1 MELDTR
7 PTEVAQRRYPI
18 EFTASGSEYF
28 RIWIVNLLLIVVTLG
43 LYLPWAKV
51 RKLKYFYSNTWVGG
65 DALDFHGE
73 PVKMLRGTL
82 IAAAFL
88 IAYSVGS
95 NFSGWAA
102 LVAAAAFV
110 GLWPALFRSA
120 MRFRL
125 ANTSWRGLRFHF
137 AGDLRGAYA
146 AMTPPL
152 ALALLPVAIAGAMAG
167 PAVDGEPGQLP
178 IVAGGLIG
186 IGMTVFFVGLPYFL
200 WKLKHYQHDHYAIGG
215 LQTKLSADVGVLYGL
230 FIKLMGIG
238 FLAVT
243 ALVAGVGLAAFT
255 GVIGRKSGSGL
266 GAVIILAMVVMAILG
281 IFVLN
286 VLPKSYLQVRLQ
298 NLLWSTTGN
307 DAMRFD
313 SQLKLAR
320 YLPLQFK
327 NYLLIFLTLG
337 LYWPFAVVSTRRAQI
352 EAMAIEARIDLD
364 DIAQTAGQENPGAA
378 GDMAADLFGLDIGM

>member
-1 MELDTR
+1 MEFDTR
-7 PTEVAQRRYPI
+7 PAEPAAVRRYPI

-28 RIWIVNLLLIVVTLG
+28 RIWIVNLLLIVLTLG

-73 PVKMLRGTL
+73 PKKMLRGTL

-88 IAYSVGS
+88 IVYSVGS

-102 LVAAAAFV
+102 VIAALAFV
-110 GLWPALFRSA
+110 AVWPALFRAA

-137 AGDLRGAYA
+137 AGDMRGAYG
-146 AMTPPL
+146 AMMPPL
-152 ALALLPVAIAGAMAG
+152 ALALLPLAIIGVVID
-167 PAVDGEPGQLP
+167 PE
-178 IVAGGLIG
+178 AGGELPAIPAMLMG
-186 IGMTVFFVGLPYFL
+186 LGTMVFIFGLPYFL
-200 WKLKHYQHDHYAIGG
+200 WRLKRYQHDNYALGG
-215 LQTKLSADVGVLYGL
+215 LQTKLKADVGVLYGI
-230 FIKLMGIG
+230 FIKLMGIST
-238 FLAVT
+238 LAVL
-243 ALVAGVGLAAFT
+243 ALVAVVALGAYTGIVGGKKGSGIGVAIVLGVA
-255 GVIGRKSGSGL
+255 VIG
-266 GAVIILAMVVMAILG
+266 MLG

-286 VLPKSYLQVRLQ
+286 VLPKSYVQVRLQ
-298 NLLWSTTGN
+298 NLFWSTTGN
-307 DAMRFD
+307 EQMRFD
-313 SQLKLAR
+313 SQLKFAR
-320 YLPLQFK
+320 FLPLQFK

-364 DIAQTAGQENPGAA
+364 DLAQTAGSENPGAT